1 MWEVRKLVTRV
12 GEEVASLD
20 KRVFQ
25 KLNFKVYIPCSFA
38 WDIQCNFHPQSPS
51 LTTSLLTI
59 PV

>member
-1 MWEVRKLVTRV
+1 MTRV

>member
-1 MWEVRKLVTRV
+1 MTRV

-25 KLNFKVYIPCSFA
+25 KLNFKVYIPYSFT
-38 WDIQCNFHPQSPS
+38 WDIQCYFHPQLLS